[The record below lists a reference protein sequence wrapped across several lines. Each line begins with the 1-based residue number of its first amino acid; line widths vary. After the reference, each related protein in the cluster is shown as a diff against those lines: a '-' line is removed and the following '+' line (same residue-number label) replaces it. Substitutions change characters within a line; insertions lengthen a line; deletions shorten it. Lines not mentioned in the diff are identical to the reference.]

1 MRPISGDVII
11 DTPSSPAAPYSK
23 LKSGRTSAPRLPQAE
38 QMKRGSMSESVA
50 ARLTL
55 PPSHRI

>member
-38 QMKRGSMSESVA
+38 QIRTPDASPDASGS
-50 ARLTL
+50 
-55 PPSHRI
+55 